1 MLHEFLTTHRSA
13 IIARTRAKVETRS
26 TPRPTDEELTRGV
39 PLFLEQLVEIL
50 QLATRGDEPIT
61 ASAAV
66 HGAAMLRMGFSIA
79 QVVHDYGDICQA
91 VTELAEEIDA
101 PITIEEFHTLN
112 RCIDDAIAGAVT
124 EYARLR
130 DSSQSDGEME
140 RSGMLAHELRNK
152 LGAATLAFAAL
163 KAGRVGIGGSTAAVL
178 ERSLR
183 GLRDLID
190 SSLAEVRI
198 ESGRQSHERILV
210 SELVEEVRQ
219 DAAFGA
225 AEHRVELTV
234 AAVEGGLEVDADRMI
249 LAAAMANLLQNAC
262 KFSRPDARISLQ
274 TSATA
279 KRVVFEVEDECG
291 GLPSGMAEDLF
302 RPFTQRSTNRK
313 GLGLGLAISRKGI
326 EANGG
331 EVYVRDLPGKGC
343 IFTIAVPRRVGD

>member
-198 ESGRQSHERILV
+198 ESGRQSH
-210 SELVEEVRQ
+210 
-219 DAAFGA
+219 
-225 AEHRVELTV
+225 
-234 AAVEGGLEVDADRMI
+234 
-249 LAAAMANLLQNAC
+249 
-262 KFSRPDARISLQ
+262 
-274 TSATA
+274 
-279 KRVVFEVEDECG
+279 
-291 GLPSGMAEDLF
+291 
-302 RPFTQRSTNRK
+302 
-313 GLGLGLAISRKGI
+313 
-326 EANGG
+326 
-331 EVYVRDLPGKGC
+331 
-343 IFTIAVPRRVGD
+343 